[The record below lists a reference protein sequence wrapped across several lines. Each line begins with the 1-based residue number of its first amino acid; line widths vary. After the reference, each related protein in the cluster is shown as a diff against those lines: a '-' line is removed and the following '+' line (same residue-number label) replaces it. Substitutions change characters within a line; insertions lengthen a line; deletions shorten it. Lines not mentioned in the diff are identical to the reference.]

1 MYSKDSIYKVY
12 KRGISKDI
20 PNRDEILRYWKEGFG
35 DEEIKIDCYSKFPSD
50 QLVDFELKEVEE

>member
-12 KRGISKDI
+12 RRGISKDI

-35 DEEIKIDCYSKFPSD
+35 DLICRDLNENLFKG
-50 QLVDFELKEVEE
+50 